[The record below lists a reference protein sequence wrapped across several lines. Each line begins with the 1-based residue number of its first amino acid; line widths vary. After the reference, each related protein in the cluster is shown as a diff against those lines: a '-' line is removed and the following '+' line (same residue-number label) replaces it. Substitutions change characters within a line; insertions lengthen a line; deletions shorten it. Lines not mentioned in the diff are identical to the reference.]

1 MIEEVAR
8 IEVNVEFAFDS
19 AVVPASY
26 FEEIRRVADFMTA
39 NPGTVASIGG
49 HTDSVGTETYNQGLS
64 ERRAVAVR
72 QVLIDRFN
80 ISSARL
86 TATGYGEMQPVAS
99 NATPQGRER
108 NRRVE
113 SVLSSTVQRP
123 QLRN

>member
-1 MIEEVAR
+1 
-8 IEVNVEFAFDS
+8 
-19 AVVPASY
+19 
-26 FEEIRRVADFMTA
+26 MTA

-64 ERRAVAVR
+64 ERRAAAVR

-80 ISSARL
+80 IGSARL